1 MSSLVESNQ
10 TDENLIS
17 NGLTIVNSF
26 VEQPYH
32 FPHTMTLFQPSKDRY
47 DDPNL
52 QKDEKGLTPFIS
64 WYRNHNRKT
73 VVYLAQDYG
82 NNISK
87 LTCFG
92 AGSYEIELATYS
104 PTGIVVEPSDE
115 AMPIPLNMDKFREI
129 RADEDAKNKYSDF
142 HEIDENGQDH
152 IVRKYVFD
160 NGGNKNAKVGFNFN
174 LYDNF
179 ISGAERT
186 LRLTV
191 PKDKDFNK
199 LHLKFQCVVNHEDN
213 LLGDY
218 EYIVMVD
225 DEEKYRLSRED
236 VVNGNV
242 PDGEKDIPIDDA
254 VLQSHSFDIKVIV
267 NYQVD
272 FARRSNEKEYQDLLK
287 NSGIT
292 LMDIRI
298 ENDVVAEKRRL
309 TFSDYVNELG
319 ISEDERGR
327 RYEEFWQVSQYKK
340 DIPYQLV
347 LETSLRNITS
357 SGIGYPNNYSTGDI
371 YGDVFVTKSVLD
383 PNYNM
388 NLMMDVWNDN
398 ENRWATDEEK
408 TANEK
413 QKSGYLTD
421 MIRAIGREYI
431 GIGQCSDQLFLVF
444 KPTDV
449 AIGYKAKW
457 KDTDGDNKPNPDER
471 VMTRRT

>member
-1 MSSLVESNQ
+1 MSSLVESQ
-10 TDENLIS
+10 QSSENLIS

-26 VEQPYH
+26 VEKPYH
-32 FPHTMTLFQPSKDRY
+32 FPHTMTLFQPSRDRY
-47 DDPNL
+47 DDLNL
-52 QKDEKGLTPFIS
+52 QKDEKGLTPFIT
-64 WYRNHNRKT
+64 WYKNHNRKT
-73 VVYLAQDYG
+73 VVSLAQDYG
-82 NNISK
+82 DNISK

-115 AMPIPLNMDKFREI
+115 TMPIPLNMDKFREI
-129 RADEDAKNKYSDF
+129 RADEDEKNKYRDF
-142 HEIDENGQDH
+142 HEIDEDGQERT
-152 IVRKYVFD
+152 VRKYVFD
-160 NGGNKNAKVGFNFN
+160 NGDDKDAKVGFNFN

-186 LRLTV
+186 LRVTV

-199 LHLKFQCVVNHEDN
+199 LHLKFQCVVKHE

-236 VVNGNV
+236 VANENI
-242 PDGEKDIPIDDA
+242 PDAEIDIPIDDA
-254 VLQSHSFDIKVIV
+254 VLQSHSFDIKIIV

-287 NSGIT
+287 DSGIT

-298 ENDVVAEKRRL
+298 ENDVVEAKRQL
-309 TFSDYVNELG
+309 TFSDYVNEIG
-319 ISEDERGR
+319 ISEDERAIR
-327 RYEEFWQVSQYKK
+327 REEFWQVSQYKK

-388 NLMMDVWNDN
+388 NLTMDIWNDN

-408 TANEK
+408 TSNKK
-413 QKSGYLTD
+413 QTVGHLTD
-421 MIRAIGREYI
+421 MIHAIGREYL
-431 GIGQCSDQLFLVF
+431 GLGQCSNQLFLKF
-444 KPTDV
+444 KPTDM
-449 AIGYKAKW
+449 AIGYENEW
-457 KDTDGDNKPNPDER
+457 KDIDGDKKLDPDSR
-471 VMTRRT
+471 VISRRIT